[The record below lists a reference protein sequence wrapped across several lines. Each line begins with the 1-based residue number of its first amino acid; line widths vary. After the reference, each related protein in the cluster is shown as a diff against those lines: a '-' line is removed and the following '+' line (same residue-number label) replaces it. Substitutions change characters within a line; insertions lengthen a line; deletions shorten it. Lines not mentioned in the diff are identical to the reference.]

1 MENENRQAETDQ
13 PDQEDTA
20 LIDKVEERV
29 EAEMK
34 LVEGRAKESVG
45 QGMHDKKLEQEGRKL
60 KEEGEQEIEEQ
71 LQNHDA

>member
-1 MENENRQAETDQ
+1 VDKEKIEAETNQ
-13 PDQEDTA
+13 ADQEDAA

-45 QGMHDKKLEQEGRKL
+45 QGMHDEKLEQEGRKL
-60 KEEGEQEIEEQ
+60 KEEGEREIEDQ
-71 LQNHDA
+71 LQNK

>member
-1 MENENRQAETDQ
+1 MDNENRQAETDQ

-34 LVEGRAKESVG
+34 LAEGRAKESVG
-45 QGMHDKKLEQEGRKL
+45 QGMHDEKLEQEGRKL

-71 LQNHDA
+71 LQNHDS